1 MNKTSAINSQNQW
14 LNKALEA
21 ASFAKYVVRR
31 FIDDG
36 CQQNAAALTYM
47 SLFAIVPLM
56 TVGFAMFSAIPAFE
70 TFGEQ
75 IQSFI
80 FRHFVPTTG
89 SEVQTYL
96 ESFSNQAR
104 SLTGIGVAFL
114 VVTAYLMLSNIE
126 KSFNKIW
133 RTRENRK
140 GLNTFLLY
148 WAILSLGPIMLG
160 AGLVMTTYLAV
171 FVKDLDVLGV
181 LPYALK
187 FLPLVFTSA
196 TFTLLFFA
204 IPNCKVSL
212 KHAAIGGL
220 FCGMLFELAKN
231 LFASLVSNS
240 SYQLVY
246 GTFATIPLFL
256 VWLYF
261 SWLLVLSGAVLVRA
275 LSSYRSRIAPIYPDL
290 VVATVILQEF
300 WLKQSLGDSVEESD
314 LLGSE
319 CLFGEDLSREQWERL
334 RNAFLAHKIL
344 AITEQGS
351 FVLAR
356 DLHTLSLW
364 DLQLIL
370 NRKLRVLYQNKTLAQ
385 TASARHE
392 KENAWYKKLLR
403 IIDSQ
408 QDSHEASYSIS
419 LQELFSSAGSTQHD
433 ISSIRSL

>member
-1 MNKTSAINSQNQW
+1 MNTSSTTHKGAHW
-14 LNKALEA
+14 LNYLLEA
-21 ASFAKYVVRR
+21 VSFARYIARR

-75 IQSFI
+75 IQSFV

-114 VVTAYLMLSNIE
+114 VVTAYFMLSNIE

-181 LPYALK
+181 LPYVLK
-187 FLPLVFTSA
+187 YLPLLFTTA

-204 IPNCKVSL
+204 IPNCKVSF
-212 KHAAIGGL
+212 KHAAIGGAV
-220 FCGMLFELAKN
+220 CGIFFESAKY

-256 VWLYF
+256 IWLYF
-261 SWLLVLSGAVLVRA
+261 SWLLVLSGAILVRA
-275 LSSYRSRIAPIYPDL
+275 LSSYRRRVAPIYPDL
-290 VVATVILQEF
+290 IVGTLVLQQF
-300 WLKQSLGDSVEESD
+300 WQRQSQGDPVDENH
-314 LLGSE
+314 LLHSE
-319 CLFGEDLSREQWERL
+319 CLFGEDISREQWERL
-334 RNAFLAHKIL
+334 RNALLANKIL
-344 AITEQGS
+344 AITEEGC
-351 FVLAR
+351 FILAR
-356 DLHTLSLW
+356 DLHSLSLW

-370 NRKLRVLYQNKTLAQ
+370 NDKLRVLYQNKTLAQ

-392 KENAWYKKLLR
+392 KENEWYRQLLQ
-403 IIDSQ
+403 IIGAQ
-408 QDSHEASYSIS
+408 QNSHESAYSLS
-419 LQELFSSAGSTQHD
+419 LQQLFSARGLSQHD
-433 ISSIRSL
+433 TTHVSSL